1 MHKLTVIIPILMA
14 VSALAGSSAW
24 GAGLASTDAA
34 LAASDAASN
43 VASNVAANDTMTI
56 PQALRRY
63 NIGTP
68 VISPDGAQAVVGVS
82 PATAPADSMI
92 GHLWM
97 LDIKAKKFRQFTN
110 STKSESQ
117 PKWSPD
123 SKTLAY
129 VTGRSGSAQVWA
141 IGMDGGEGMQ
151 LTHSKEA
158 VAQYEWAAD
167 GKSIIFIAQEELSD
181 SIKKRQGEKFDEEV
195 VSESERPA
203 CLYQFDLAT
212 KTERLLFK
220 RKWSVQEMRLIPG
233 SKSVLLLGFSLPAEE
248 VPELQLA
255 RFNLPDS
262 SFTILATPPKNVFG
276 GFEPAPDGSGAAFVG
291 AREDGPV
298 PHDLFVYDLGGK
310 AYRNLTAKTLD
321 RPVEEYRFVNSHS
334 LLGLVQNG
342 FHRQLFVINDD
353 GKVVPH
359 GLQDDVLSFDRAAD
373 GTIVYVKTGY
383 TELPEL
389 YLLAP
394 GGQPEKVSAVNAAV
408 PTAGLVAPA
417 VFTYKAQ
424 DGRVI
429 EAALYKPHVNG
440 KIPMV
445 VNIHGGPTGS
455 FTASYSA
462 WVQLLV
468 QQGYAV
474 FCPNIRGSTG
484 YGWDFLTS
492 NRKDWGGD
500 DYKDMMAGIDYLIK
514 NEGIDS
520 ARLGIA
526 GWSYGGYMAEWA
538 ITQTTR
544 FKASVSGAGM
554 ANLASEFGTE
564 GGAAYDHWFWG
575 TPSEN
580 LDLFMKHSPIAYLKQ
595 VKTPT
600 LIIQGE
606 EDDVDPKGQSQEL
619 YRGLR
624 YYHVPCELVLYP
636 REPHGFRELNHNVD
650 WYGRMLAWF
659 KKYI

>member
-1 MHKLTVIIPILMA
+1 MLIPILMA
-14 VSALAGSSAW
+14 VATAW
-24 GAGLASTDAA
+24 GTG
-34 LAASDAASN
+34 AASN
-43 VASNVAANDTMTI
+43 AASNDTMTI

-68 VISPDGAQAVVGVS
+68 VISPDGLHAVVTVS
-82 PATAPADSMI
+82 PATALADSMV

-97 LDIKAKKFRQFTN
+97 LDVKTRKFRQFTN
-110 STKSESQ
+110 SPKSESQ

-129 VTGRSGSAQVWA
+129 VTGRSGSAQVWE
-141 IGMDGGEGMQ
+141 IDMDGGEGQQ
-151 LTHSKEA
+151 LTHSKEG
-158 VAQYEWAAD
+158 VGMYEWAGD
-167 GKSIIFIAQEELSD
+167 GRSVIFVAEEGLSD
-181 SIKKRQGEKFDEEV
+181 SLKKRQGEKFDEEV
-195 VSESERPA
+195 VSESERPS
-203 CLYQFDLAT
+203 CLYQLDLAT
-212 KTERLLFK
+212 KTERLLLK
-220 RKWSVQEMRLIPG
+220 RKWSVDEMKVIPG
-233 SKSVLLLGFSLPAEE
+233 SQSVLLLGQSLPAEE
-248 VPELQLA
+248 LPELQLA

-262 SFTILATPPKNVFG
+262 SFTILATPPKSVFG
-276 GFEPAPDGSGAAFVG
+276 EFVPGPDGLSAAFMG

-298 PHDLFVYDLGGK
+298 PHDLFVYDLGNK
-310 AYRNLTAKTLD
+310 TYRNITAKTLD
-321 RPVEEYRFVNSHS
+321 RPVEEYRYTHDRS

-342 FHRQLFVINDD
+342 FRRQLYVIADD
-353 GKVVPH
+353 GKAAPY
-359 GLQDDVLSFDRAAD
+359 GLKDDVLSFDVAKD
-373 GTIVYVKTGY
+373 GTLVYVKTGFA
-383 TELPEL
+383 ELPEV
-389 YLLAP
+389 YVLAP
-394 GGQPEKVSAVNAAV
+394 GGQPEKVSAVNAGIPA
-408 PTAGLVAPA
+408 AGLVGAR
-417 VFTYKAQ
+417 VFAYKSF
-424 DGRVI
+424 DGRVV
-429 EAALYKPHVNG
+429 EGALFKPAAGAGAGAAAGSGG
-440 KIPMV
+440 KLPMIV
-445 VNIHGGPTGS
+445 FIHGGPTGAFS
-455 FTASYSA
+455 AAYSA

-492 NRKDWGGD
+492 NRKDWGGG

-544 FKASVSGAGM
+544 FKASVAGAGM

-564 GGAAYDHWFWG
+564 DHVLYDHWFWG

-580 LDLFMKHSPIAYLKQ
+580 LDLFMQHSPIAFLKR
-595 VKTPT
+595 VRTPT

-606 EDDVDPKGQSQEL
+606 EDEIDPKGQSQEL

-636 REPHGFRELNHNVD
+636 REPHSFRELNHNVD
-650 WYGRMLAWF
+650 WYRRMLAWF
-659 KKYI
+659 KKYL